1 MGELRENFI
10 ADCHAVSTFVRFK
23 RRFHYDSNTRIRVL
37 SCKYSDSLVRAI
49 NIEMTHRDLN
59 AHIHDINSCLFFI
72 MREIYEANRA
82 SGIEQCFTITDPTLT
97 SDLNTINLS

>member
-49 NIEMTHRDLN
+49 NIEMTPPNFQSR
-59 AHIHDINSCLFFI
+59 
-72 MREIYEANRA
+72 
-82 SGIEQCFTITDPTLT
+82 P
-97 SDLNTINLS
+97 